1 MKIVFQHL
9 LDRLS
14 SKPSIDEVSD
24 RLFQLGHEHE
34 IHNNILEME
43 FTPNRGDC
51 LSLNGLLRDLSIFY
65 ELNSNLPSY
74 GKEIE
79 SLPIN
84 FVNNAKDA
92 CNRISFLK
100 IDIDNILPYKN
111 ELNDYFKDLNL
122 NKNNFFTDVSNYIS
136 YETGQPTHCYEA
148 SSLNN
153 SLSLDFIK
161 GKYTFKTLFDKDVE
175 LYGENLVFKNNEEI
189 INLAG
194 IVGGKKTSCT
204 EKTRSVIV
212 ECAYFKPEEIIG
224 KSLKYRI
231 DSEAAH
237 KFERGVDPMQHEKVL
252 RRFLQVVDDHADIL
266 NVEISS
272 ENYNTPDRV
281 LIPLNVDIINKILG
295 TQLTLKYVI
304 SSLKSLGFLITS
316 NVIEIPSY
324 RSDIKTNNDIA
335 EEIARVVGYDNI
347 AVDEISIP
355 FNSNRDVNMVEGKIK
370 NLLVDNAFH
379 EVINNPF
386 IGVGSGNSIKVD
398 NPLDSNRKFLRTN
411 LKDSLID
418 NLLYNERRQK
428 DSIKFFEVSDLYT
441 LNSDKLIINRFIGII
456 ASGRVGKNFRDFSKT
471 IDNNYL
477 HSIIGDYIPDQD
489 LRFEL
494 ISRDNLNTK
503 LKMPI
508 TYIEIN
514 VNSIKSNILK
524 YIPFTLAPSE
534 FIRYEK
540 ISEFPSSSRDLSFS
554 ISDYSKLSDLQNLI
568 SNFQH
573 PLLKEVFIFDYYK
586 NDKINILKIA
596 YRFIFQSYEKTITDK
611 EVTEVINNLIIISTE
626 IESISIPGL
635 KV

>member
-9 LDRLS
+9 LDCLS

-355 FNSNRDVNMVEGKIK
+355 FNSNRDVNIVEGKIK

>member
-111 ELNDYFKDLNL
+111 ELNNYFKDLNL

-355 FNSNRDVNMVEGKIK
+355 FNSNRDVNIVEGKIK